1 MNIQRNSIIKNED
14 IKLSVRFGFLGLGMG
29 GSSIAAACSEI
40 STNKT
45 NDRYPYTSLLVN
57 TNTVDL
63 EKIDSK
69 NPYTTKLVIGNGEGA
84 GRNIEVGEKM
94 FVADEKKVLTAINN
108 QFKSTDFVW
117 IVAGLGGGTG
127 TGSVIQAIRLLMTNG
142 FSKRFGLILTLPRTN
157 EGSTVLDNALQRLQ
171 MINNAMNGL
180 GSIILVDNQK
190 LYDYFTE
197 HKENAS
203 IAEYLDFSNR
213 FVAET
218 LHEMN
223 VITSSFKPF
232 GDNHFDSSEFK
243 NLIKTPGVLHFARFT
258 TKAHE
263 VDAAQSISHIGK
275 LKEQIENGV
284 LSDGY
289 NLTHSTRLAVS
300 ILANQPTANRLF
312 NFKFTNAIE
321 NEITAI
327 APLSNERPIAQYV
340 YQSKDAKEVY
350 FYAVF
355 AGLKLPKR
363 VNELIAEN
371 NRLIELKENQKLDS
385 DDIFATMKPGKSNGN
400 QENTSTNFEDL
411 FGTKQEEKEEKSDE
425 NIFNALFKN

>member
-1 MNIQRNSIIKNED
+1 MNVQRNSIIKNED
-14 IKLSVRFGFLGLGMG
+14 IKFSVRFGFLGLGMG
-29 GSSIAAACSEI
+29 GSSIAAACAEI
-40 STNKT
+40 ATNKT

-63 EKIDSK
+63 DKIDAK
-69 NPYTTKLVIGNGEGA
+69 NPYTTKLVIGNGDGA

-94 FVADEKKVLTAINN
+94 FIEDEKKVVNAIKN
-108 QFKSTDFVW
+108 QFESTDFVW

-142 FSKRFGLILTLPRTN
+142 FSKRFGLILTLPRTI

-171 MINNAMNGL
+171 MINKAMNGL

-197 HKENAS
+197 HKEDAS
-203 IAEYLDFSNR
+203 IAEYLEFSNR

-258 TKAHE
+258 TKANE

-289 NLTHSTRLAVS
+289 NLANSTRLAVS

-321 NEITAI
+321 EEINDI
-327 APLSNERPIAQYV
+327 APLSSERPIAQYV
-340 YQSKDAKEVY
+340 YQTKEAKEVY

-363 VNELIAEN
+363 VNELIEEN
-371 NRLIELKENQKLDS
+371 NRLIELKESQKIDS
-385 DDIFATMKPGKSNGN
+385 DDIFATMKSGN
-400 QENTSTNFEDL
+400 SEQKTESSNFEDL
-411 FGTKQEEKEEKSDE
+411 FGSKKEENKEKSE
-425 NIFNALFKN
+425 EELFNALFDN